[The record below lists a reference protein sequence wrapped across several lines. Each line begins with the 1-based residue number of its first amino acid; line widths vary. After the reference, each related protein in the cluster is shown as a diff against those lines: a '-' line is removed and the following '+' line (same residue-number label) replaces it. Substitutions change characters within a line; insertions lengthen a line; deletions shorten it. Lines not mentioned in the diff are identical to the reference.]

1 MVGGAQDGRK
11 VEVQIK
17 PGLPGQWRW
26 KVKYG
31 RSWMSLDG
39 RKHKAGTGFGRQDAV
54 NRAKAFLERKG
65 LDPTIVDE
73 ASED

>member
-1 MVGGAQDGRK
+1 
-11 VEVQIK
+11 
-17 PGLPGQWRW
+17 
-26 KVKYG
+26 
-31 RSWMSLDG
+31 MSLDG